1 MIFKK
6 KSQSTNNFFSERQW
20 SLVASIFLMAT
31 SAMGPGFLTQTAAFT
46 VKLGAAFGFGI
57 LLSILID
64 YVVQQNIWRVVT
76 LTQKRASD
84 IANIVFPGSGYVL
97 AFLVILGGFF
107 FSIGNIA
114 GAALGLNALFG
125 LDTKWGGVLSGALA
139 ILIFSSRKATLAMDK
154 SMIFL
159 GLLKIALII
168 IVAAIVMPPVGL
180 AVHQTFLP
188 DQIDFAAITTIVGGT
203 VGGYICYAGAH
214 RLLDKGT
221 VGPEH
226 IDEVARAATKGIV
239 VVGIMRYVLFLAILG
254 VVVSGATIDL
264 ASHNAN
270 PAAQAFQY
278 AAGTFGFKLF
288 GLIFWAAGI
297 SSTIGAAYTSV
308 SFFSAFKKD
317 ISPKQNSICIS
328 TFIALALLIYV
339 IIGAAPVGLLI
350 FVGGFNGLILPIG
363 LTIFT
368 YIAACRKDLMGNY
381 NYPKWLLILG
391 ILTCML
397 TWWMGYVSF
406 TTVFN
411 YLQKL

>member
-1 MIFKK
+1 MPNSTSETKK
-6 KSQSTNNFFSERQW
+6 NFFSERQW
-20 SLVASIFLMAT
+20 SIVASIFLMAT

-64 YVVQQNIWRVVT
+64 FVVQQNIWRVVT

-84 IANIVFPGSGYVL
+84 IANIVLPGSGYLL
-97 AFLVILGGFF
+97 AVLVIIGGFF

-114 GAALGLNALFG
+114 GASLGLNALFG
-125 LDTKWGGVLSGALA
+125 LDLKWGGVVSGALA

-168 IVAAIVMPPVGL
+168 IVAAIVMPPMGM
-180 AVHQTFLP
+180 AVQQTVLP
-188 DQIDFAAITTIVGGT
+188 DFIDFAAITTIVGGT

-226 IDEVARAATKGIV
+226 IEEVARAATKGIV
-239 VVGIMRYVLFLAILG
+239 VVGIMRYVLFLAVLG

-264 ASHNAN
+264 ASNTAN
-270 PAAQAFQY
+270 PAAQAFRY
-278 AAGTFGFKLF
+278 AAGEFGFKLF
-288 GLIFWAAGI
+288 GLVFWAAGI

-308 SFFSAFKKD
+308 TFFTVFKKD
-317 ISPKQNSICIS
+317 ISPKLNSICIS
-328 TFIALALLIYV
+328 VFIALALLLYLILD
-339 IIGAAPVGLLI
+339 ATPVGLLI
-350 FVGGFNGLILPIG
+350 FVGGFNGLVLPIG

-368 YIAACRKDLMGNY
+368 YVAACRKDLMGNY

-406 TTVFN
+406 NTVFN
-411 YLQKL
+411 YLTKI

>member
-226 IDEVARAATKGIV
+226 IDEVAKAATKGIV

-264 ASHNAN
+264 SSHNAN

-317 ISPKQNSICIS
+317 ITPKQNSICIS
-328 TFIALALLIYV
+328 TFIALALLLYV

-368 YIAACRKDLMGNY
+368 YIAGCRKDLMGNY

>member
-1 MIFKK
+1 MGRMNSTLSK
-6 KSQSTNNFFSERQW
+6 KSFFSERQW
-20 SLVASIFLMAT
+20 SIIASIFLMAT
-31 SAMGPGFLTQTAAFT
+31 SAMGPGFLTQTATFT
-46 VKLGAAFGFGI
+46 AKMGAAFGFGI
-57 LLSILID
+57 LLSIIID

-84 IANIVFPGSGYVL
+84 IANLALPGSGYLL

-139 ILIFSSRKATLAMDK
+139 IFIFSSRKATLAMDK
-154 SMIFL
+154 SMILF

-168 IVAAIVMPPVGL
+168 IVAAIVVPPVGL

-226 IDEVARAATKGIV
+226 IDEVAKAATKGII
-239 VVGIMRYVLFLAILG
+239 VVGIMRYILFLAILG

-288 GLIFWAAGI
+288 GLVFWAAGI

-308 SFFSAFKKD
+308 SFMTAFKKNMT
-317 ISPKQNSICIS
+317 PKQNNIATSS
-328 TFIALALLIYV
+328 FIALALLLFV
-339 IIGAAPVGLLI
+339 LWGKAPAGLLI
-350 FVGGFNGLILPIG
+350 FVGGFNGLVLPIG
-363 LTIFT
+363 LTIFM
-368 YIAACRKDLMGNY
+368 YVAACRKDLMGNY
-381 NYPKWLLILG
+381 NYPKWLIVVG
-391 ILTCML
+391 ILTCIL
-397 TWWMGYVSF
+397 TWWMGYISF

-411 YLQKL
+411 YLNKL

>member
-226 IDEVARAATKGIV
+226 IDEVAKAATKGIV

-317 ISPKQNSICIS
+317 ITPKQNSICIS
-328 TFIALALLIYV
+328 TFIALALLLYV

-368 YIAACRKDLMGNY
+368 YIAGCRKDLMGNY